1 MSKKIIQFVYFLIGA
16 INVFSLDN
24 SNNNTTSSVPDI
36 VFSPFQLANF
46 DLTSQFGTTVT
57 IKIAY
62 QANIVA
68 VACGVAGFMI
78 IDGQTNKISIYFNSP
93 IHFFIKFDI
102 YSAFFNI
109 INYKKPF
116 YKNFEEYQKVFEGEA
131 TQGLAITQDG
141 KYIML
146 PYQNKF
152 SIFEYVQ
159 NTNSQDLILISQST
173 YSKGSLQDIII
184 DNTETIAY
192 AYGTEGSLIAYNIT
206 DMKNPQQIGAYFSDS
221 AQVRRA
227 VLANDNS
234 FLYLADDIN
243 GLVLLKIQKVP
254 EFQLIIATT
263 GGSTWWQSWA
273 VAITSEKR
281 YAYVVDN
288 WDGLWIADLQNVYDT
303 DEALYP
309 VYDNYILIG
318 HRSIGVE
325 IINISDK
332 LNPIQYQTIPSEAVG
347 FDLKLSQDEQKL
359 YYANAK
365 SLVIFTQTLPNFNN
379 YFPNLH
385 NFQQSD
391 IDQVAQYTYIFIID
405 LDLNV
410 SIYYRDS
417 VFFWRCEVS
426 PDDKYFY
433 GYFSDVGVYIMDMS
447 LDHYHMKFQSRI
459 FQDYPEFT
467 IDQGVVLQ
475 GKYMYLGAGSSP
487 YVVFDY
493 DISDP
498 TNPILLDRFPINE
511 YADADGLYISKDKK
525 YLAVCNYSF
534 VLLLDISKPQV
545 LNKIFQWYPPP
556 TIVGSMK
563 DNKYII
569 ANVRNFGYFVLDIQ
583 DKSNP
588 KLMNV
593 LETSGA
599 EGVKMSLSEKY
610 LYCYDGF
617 RGLLIL
623 DIQNLPDLKTVSK
636 LELPGWLNYI
646 QPMYND
652 QYLLVDNFEN
662 GQLSLVD
669 IRDIYNPILIS
680 TYDSKREQAAGLCTT
695 NDNKYAFI
703 ITDQGVRTITLK
715 SDVTIHTQISKV
727 VPQSGGKPLLVSLP
741 PSQNLLVGETI
752 QFNFIIIRPIL
763 NMAILNVYYY
773 DNYEM
778 KSLPYW
784 MNYVSSSQSLTIS
797 VVKDGLGANYTQ
809 PNLNTVIIHSAV
821 PITNTSFIYQ
831 DQLTGLTTTPQQAN
845 LIYKYLTSQYLLDSN
860 NFVTSFFDQNEPFS
874 FDIPDL
880 QVSNMQ
886 RLCQLV
892 KLTLMRGTFYNPILF
907 KIAPSLTLTI
917 NDQVSPITTTSQQIT
932 FTLIVDKS
940 TGQFV
945 KQSVEGVIISYTDA
959 QNQVKLEGL
968 KDNVNAVLVKKIYFS
983 LYTNSTIKVVN
994 VTVEDG
1000 VNNNIEQTFIIDYL
1014 PFIALNIPTT
1024 KGQDLQPQVNSQF
1037 SGGDVPVDAD
1047 VSISFSKD
1055 SFVDPDSPVLT
1066 YVLQL
1071 SQGGDFIDV
1080 SSDFFLQLSANEL
1093 KITGKTVESQ
1103 FGDNYYLRIKAS
1115 DGYSEAYNYFYIS
1128 VNILPFTYVF
1138 NLLIKILGPIVGVLG
1153 IYKYKSNILNL
1164 LLKEKTFYSIET
1176 AQVNSLYKKQITVM
1190 GNDLKKAYA
1199 LYHSFKSKTLQ
1210 KENNDWQEEREK
1222 KLYLHQDS
1230 DNSVKEEDLK
1240 KKNKQDQEYFYQTRR
1255 LKRIDQED
1263 EILKKTVHHLQM
1275 APTFRNKTIMENL
1288 YLRKDGSI
1296 TMTRIYRD
1304 MLQLEVTYTLNGKTF
1319 DVKNDIKE
1327 FQNKDSRFF
1336 KCLKGI
1342 IARDLIKYDFR
1353 SQIIYNYL
1361 QYYAKKNFS
1370 YTDNDWYKVY
1380 VDIQST
1386 NKKDKYKQQV
1396 PFSDVQIK
1404 EDMINKVFMDL
1415 GIHNQKGQKFD
1426 SILSLGIN
1434 SHLIRL
1440 NLYCDALGISIG
1452 ASSIIKPCVG
1462 ESLHLEFFQV
1472 HSVEAFKEVKEA
1484 WCMKLRKL
1492 IGMDY
1497 MSFGMS
1503 KNMTLPHWLKFD
1515 IKNGVLI
1522 LEGTPSH
1529 TDIDQLL
1536 IRIYDE
1542 DRYIIHQFLLNIV
1555 DEYNIEKDNVELDD
1569 DLNLSEN
1576 LTLIMNQDVQSE
1588 IRQTADKSH
1597 FNNKASQFKI
1607 QNSQR
1612 LMEQDSFFDKISIN
1626 GMLQSCDQP
1635 PISIPKNS
1643 NQNYVDELFSVKNK
1657 DITSAQTTNR
1667 QMIDKDISS
1676 YSQRNQQEL
1685 EKTQVD
1691 EDKSSNN
1698 LRQYTYSHFK
1708 SKDIENN
1715 NQDQ

>member
-1 MSKKIIQFVYFLIGA
+1 MSKKIIQFIYFLVGA
-16 INVFSLDN
+16 LHVFSQNISN
-24 SNNNTTSSVPDI
+24 SSSTSSVPDI
-36 VFSPFQLANF
+36 VFSPFYLASF
-46 DLTSQFGTTVT
+46 DLTSQFGTAVI

-78 IDGQTNKISIYFNSP
+78 IDGQTNKI
-93 IHFFIKFDI
+93 K
-102 YSAFFNI
+102 
-109 INYKKPF
+109 
-116 YKNFEEYQKVFEGEA
+116 YQMVFEGEA

-141 KYIML
+141 KYIIL
-146 PYQNKF
+146 PHNNKF
-152 SIFEYVQ
+152 SIFQYIQ
-159 NTNSQDLILISQST
+159 NENSQNLILISQST
-173 YSKGSLQDIII
+173 YPKGSLQDIIL

-192 AYGTEGSLIAYNIT
+192 AYGTEGSLVAYNIT
-206 DMKNPQQIGAYFSDS
+206 DKKNPQQIGAYFSDS

-227 VLANDNS
+227 ILANDNS
-234 FLYLADDIN
+234 FLYLADDVN
-243 GLVLLKIQKVP
+243 GLVLLKIQQVP
-254 EFQLIIATT
+254 EFQLIVATT
-263 GGSTWWQSWA
+263 GGSTWWQAWA
-273 VAITSEKR
+273 VAVTSEKR

-303 DEALYP
+303 DQALYP
-309 VYDNYILIG
+309 VYDNYLLMG

-325 IINISDK
+325 IIDISNK
-332 LNPIQYQTIPSEAVG
+332 LNPIQYQTILSEAVG

-359 YYANAK
+359 YYANGK
-365 SLVIFTQTLPNFNN
+365 SLVIFTQALPNFNN

-391 IDQVAQYTYIFIID
+391 IEQYANSTF
-405 LDLNV
+405 L
-410 SIYYRDS
+410 
-417 VFFWRCEVS
+417 WQCEVS
-426 PDDKYFY
+426 PDNKYYY

-447 LDHYHMKFQSRI
+447 LDPYHMKFQSRI
-459 FQDYPEFT
+459 FYDYPNFS
-467 IDQGVVLQ
+467 IDKAIVLQ
-475 GKYMYLGAGSSP
+475 EQYMYIGAGSSP
-487 YVVFDY
+487 YVVYDF

-498 TNPILLDRFPINE
+498 TNPQMLDRLPIYNE
-511 YADADGLYISKDKK
+511 NADADGLYISKDKK

-534 VLLLDISKPQV
+534 VLLFDISNPKL
-545 LNKIFQWYPPP
+545 LNKIIQWYPPT
-556 TIVGSMK
+556 TIVGSIKGICMTQ

-636 LELPGWLNYI
+636 LELPGWLNSI
-646 QPMYND
+646 QSMYND

-680 TYDSKREQAAGLCTT
+680 TYDSKREQAAGVCATS
-695 NDNKYAFI
+695 DSKYAFI
-703 ITDQGVRTITLK
+703 VTDKGIRTLPLK
-715 SDVTIHTQISKV
+715 SDITIHTQISKV
-727 VPQSGGKPLLVSLP
+727 VPQSGGKPLLVSIP

-831 DQLTGLTTTPQQAN
+831 DELTGLTTTPQQAN

-874 FDIPDL
+874 FDIPGL

-907 KIAPSLTLTI
+907 KIAPSLTLNI
-917 NDQVSPITTTSQQIT
+917 NDQISPITTTSQQIT
-932 FTLIVDKS
+932 FSLIVDKS

-959 QNQVKLEGL
+959 QNQVKLEGS
-968 KDNVNAVLVKKIYFS
+968 KDNVNAVLVKKLYFS
-983 LYTNSTIKVVN
+983 LYDNSTIKSVN

-1000 VNNNIEQTFIIDYL
+1000 VNNNIEQTFIIDQL

-1024 KGQDLQPQVNSQF
+1024 KVNSQF

-1047 VSISFSKD
+1047 ISISFSKD

-1093 KITGKTVESQ
+1093 KVTGKTIESQ
-1103 FGDNYYLRIKAS
+1103 FGNTYYLRIKAS

-1190 GNDLKKAYA
+1190 GNDLKKAYE
-1199 LYHSFKSKTLQ
+1199 LYLSFKSKTLQ
-1210 KENNDWQEEREK
+1210 KVDNFQQEDREK

-1230 DNSVKEEDLK
+1230 DNSVQEEDLK

-1275 APTFRNKTIMENL
+1275 APTFRNKTIVINLFKQQQLIHFNYFIQMEKL
-1288 YLRKDGSI
+1288 YLRRDGSI

-1319 DVKNDIKE
+1319 NVKNDIKE

-1492 IGMDY
+1492 IGIDY

-1588 IRQTADKSH
+1588 IRQTTDKNH

-1612 LMEQDSFFDKISIN
+1612 LIEQDSLVDKLSIN

-1635 PISIPKNS
+1635 PISIPKNY
-1643 NQNYVDELFSVKNK
+1643 NQNYVDELFSVKDN
-1657 DITSAQTTNR
+1657 SQAQSTNR
-1667 QMIDKDISS
+1667 QIIDKDISS
-1676 YSQRNQQEL
+1676 YSQRNQLEL

-1698 LRQYTYSHFK
+1698 LKQYTYSNFK

-1715 NQDQ
+1715 NQDQC